1 MNNDALKISNLYD
14 LNETIAAKVFE
25 DCTYPWEVL
34 AKIGENLAIHCQ
46 KMNMRSVGRI
56 YGFTELQMYFH
67 QLILQ
72 DLQLS
77 VKMQR

>member
-34 AKIGENLAIHCQ
+34 AKIGDFI
-46 KMNMRSVGRI
+46 RSEERRVGKECRSRWSP
-56 YGFTELQMYFH
+56 YH
-67 QLILQ
+67 
-72 DLQLS
+72 
-77 VKMQR
+77 